1 MTTKKKATVKQ
12 RSSSWKVGVSG
23 SGSEW
28 YVDIYRPDGRF
39 WCMTDTP
46 YTERNKALR
55 AAKSLCEQGL
65 EMKG

>member
-1 MTTKKKATVKQ
+1 MTTKKATVKQ
-12 RSSSWKVGVSG
+12 RARSWKVGVSG
-23 SGSEW
+23 ADNEW

-39 WCMTDTP
+39 WCMVEQP

-55 AAKSLCEQGL
+55 AAKSLCELGL